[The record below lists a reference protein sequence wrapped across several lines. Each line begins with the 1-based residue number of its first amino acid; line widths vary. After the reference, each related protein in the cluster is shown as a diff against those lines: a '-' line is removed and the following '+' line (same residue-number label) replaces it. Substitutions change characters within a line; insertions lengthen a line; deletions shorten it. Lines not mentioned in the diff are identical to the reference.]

1 MDLLQRQLVVCR
13 DVEMCAGVV
22 AQTYLLRRV
31 LSFFVANTWL
41 LQKLLRRVLNFFAQT
56 CFCQDLAVAQTWG
69 GGPGARWCKWV
80 HEVVLVVQGG
90 QGPPSL
96 SLSPMFSPIQNFF
109 LASYTRSSITTP

>member
-1 MDLLQRQLVVCR
+1 MVDLLQRQLVVCR

-31 LSFFVANTWL
+31 LSFFVAKTVA
-41 LQKLLRRVLNFFAQT
+41 QSSKFFCT
-56 CFCQDLAVAQTWG
+56 DLFLPRSGCSSVAQTWG

-109 LASYTRSSITTP
+109 LAPYTRSSITTP